1 MIRNISM
8 TSVRIM
14 GAVVPSDR
22 RISMFNDFMLRA
34 LLAGIGVALVAG
46 PFGTFVVWR
55 RMAYFGDTL
64 AHSALLGVALGFLL
78 QVDPTLA
85 VMVVCLLVALLLFFL
100 QRQQRL
106 PSDTLLGILSHSAL
120 SLGLVT
126 IAFMEKLRIDLLAYL
141 FGDILAV
148 GDQDLWII
156 YSSGLL
162 ALLLLMVLWRPLLA
176 ITLHEDLARVEGVR
190 VDLVQLA
197 FSCLLAMVVA
207 IMMKVVGLLLITSL
221 FILPAAAVRRLAN
234 SPEQMAGLASVA
246 GALSVTAG
254 LVASWNLDTP
264 AGPSIVVA
272 AALLFALLQLLP
284 ARRS

>member
-1 MIRNISM
+1 
-8 TSVRIM
+8 
-14 GAVVPSDR
+14 
-22 RISMFNDFMLRA
+22 MFADFMLRA
-34 LLAGIGVALVAG
+34 LAAGIGVALVAG

-78 QVDPTLA
+78 QVDPLLA
-85 VMVVCLLVALLLFFL
+85 VMAVCLLVAVLLFFL

-126 IAFMEKLRIDLLAYL
+126 IAFIDDLRIDLLAYL

-148 GDQDLWII
+148 GGRDLVMI
-156 YSSGLL
+156 YLCGFFALGLL
-162 ALLLLMVLWRPLLA
+162 LVLWRPLLA
-176 ITLHEDLARVEGVR
+176 ISLHEDLARVEGVR

-197 FSCLLAMVVA
+197 FSCLLALVVA

-221 FILPAAAVRRLAN
+221 FILPAAAVRRLSR
-234 SPEQMAGLASVA
+234 SPEQMALLAAVA
-246 GALSVTAG
+246 GIAAVCGG
-254 LVASWNLDTP
+254 LYGSWQFDTP

-272 AALLFALLQLLP
+272 ATLIFALLQLVPL
-284 ARRS
+284 RR